1 MPENEHV
8 HVNAEPNARNRR
20 RLAIAL
26 ALAAVY
32 MFAEIAGGLYT
43 NSLALLAD
51 AGHMFSD
58 IAALALSL
66 FAIWIAQRP
75 PTPQRTYGYYR
86 TEILAAL
93 ANGALL
99 IAVAIFIVLEAFA
112 RVGEPREVLGGPM
125 LAIATGGLAVNAAGL
140 WILRA
145 GRHENLNVRGAWFH
159 VLSDALGSVAAIGA
173 GVLIWAFGWYWA
185 DPLASVLIG
194 ALVIH
199 AAWALLRESV
209 AVLMEGVPAHL
220 DVDEV
225 HDAIRAVAG
234 VMAVHD
240 LHIWTISSGLVSL
253 SSHVVADES
262 RGSPEVLRDICRVL
276 GERFGIE
283 HATIQV
289 EPKDFDETP
298 PRF

>member
-8 HVNAEPNARNRR
+8 HVNAGPNARNRR

-99 IAVAIFIVLEAFA
+99 IAVAIFIVLEAFE

-125 LAIATGGLAVNAAGL
+125 LFEQMWERTRSTGCLQDCRMMHQA
-140 WILRA
+140 RA
-145 GRHENLNVRGAWFH
+145 SR
-159 VLSDALGSVAAIGA
+159 
-173 GVLIWAFGWYWA
+173 
-185 DPLASVLIG
+185 
-194 ALVIH
+194 LVKN
-199 AAWALLRESV
+199 R
-209 AVLMEGVPAHL
+209 
-220 DVDEV
+220 
-225 HDAIRAVAG
+225 R
-234 VMAVHD
+234 
-240 LHIWTISSGLVSL
+240 
-253 SSHVVADES
+253 
-262 RGSPEVLRDICRVL
+262 R
-276 GERFGIE
+276 
-283 HATIQV
+283 
-289 EPKDFDETP
+289 
-298 PRF
+298 